1 MISKAL
7 VVGAYQSKLEE
18 IAGYPD
24 VDLTVVVPRSWG
36 GQRYEPTCLRGYR
49 TLVQPIRF
57 NGNFHLFHFPRL
69 GRIIHELRPD
79 IVHADEEPYNLAT
92 AQATYLALRNGARP
106 LFFTWQNLN
115 RAYPPP
121 FSWFERYVFRRSRH
135 AIAGNAE
142 AVDVLRAKGY
152 TGPSS
157 VIPQFGID
165 PAVFSP
171 APARCGA
178 EQRPFTI
185 GHLGRLTP
193 EKGTDLLVDAV
204 ARLDGDWRLRLVGN
218 GPLRDS
224 LAARAAS
231 LGVSDR
237 VSLEPAVPSLDVP
250 HKLRGLDVLVLPSLT
265 RPNWKEQFGRVLV
278 EAMACGVAVVGS
290 DSGEI
295 PNVVGDAG
303 LIFPEGDVDALRGAM
318 RRLSTDETLRDALA
332 RRGRA
337 RVLDRY
343 TQAQVA
349 RQTYDLYRELV

>member
-1 MISKAL
+1 MQGADHAASEQPRSTWPRRRAKAHEERPSSEPCVACPDDL
-7 VVGAYQSKLEE
+7 QGARGGRLPEQARRDRRLPGRRSDGRG
-18 IAGYPD
+18 A
-24 VDLTVVVPRSWG
+24 RSWG

-121 FSWFERYVFRRSRH
+121 FSWFERYVFSRSRH

-171 APARCGA
+171 AR
-178 EQRPFTI
+178 
-185 GHLGRLTP
+185 H
-193 EKGTDLLVDAV
+193 DAAQSSDCSRSV
-204 ARLDGDWRLRLVGN
+204 TWVG
-218 GPLRDS
+218 
-224 LAARAAS
+224 
-231 LGVSDR
+231 
-237 VSLEPAVPSLDVP
+237 
-250 HKLRGLDVLVLPSLT
+250 
-265 RPNWKEQFGRVLV
+265 
-278 EAMACGVAVVGS
+278 
-290 DSGEI
+290 
-295 PNVVGDAG
+295 
-303 LIFPEGDVDALRGAM
+303 
-318 RRLSTDETLRDALA
+318 
-332 RRGRA
+332 
-337 RVLDRY
+337 
-343 TQAQVA
+343 
-349 RQTYDLYRELV
+349 